1 MSPSNTNLHK
11 SPEGWARFR
20 ERTASGARAYRP
32 KMDHRP
38 LARIAAEAKAA
49 RAKGA
54 PRKRIDIPAYEGE
67 AVVHKGRKQRRVRIA
82 G

>member
-1 MSPSNTNLHK
+1 VSRSSSNLYK

-20 ERTASGARAYRP
+20 DRTASGARAHRP

-38 LARIAAEAKAA
+38 LSRIAAEAK
-49 RAKGA
+49 GQ
-54 PRKRIDIPAYEGE
+54 PRKAIDIPAYEGE
-67 AVVHKGRKQRRVRIA
+67 TVVRRGRKQRRVRIA